1 MGWTRDNGDNRFGT
15 IYILILMGIMGIIVI
30 VDIIVIIVIIDLG
43 VSSPFYNR
51 FFAHLMGYNKT
62 KWGNKQDNISDF

>member
-1 MGWTRDNGDNRFGT
+1 
-15 IYILILMGIMGIIVI
+15 MGIMGIIVI

>member
-1 MGWTRDNGDNRFGT
+1 MGWTRDNGDNRFGI

-30 VDIIVIIVIIDLG
+30 VDIIVIIDLG